1 MVRIELNDEILR
13 YHKDYILN
21 DSGILE
27 KLNELKNKRISKA
40 KKEFV
45 DYLIGQVE
53 KLKEADYK
61 ESIFLMTPKEMKD
74 QLDYI
79 KDNYKE
85 AYEDCLKKKSSF
97 SNYILAA
104 LDYEHFSKNMPEDK
118 GKKDLREDESQKKW
132 GAYAFLMK
140 LDLSVCPY
148 CNRTFINTVYITPK
162 RGKSGKARADL
173 DHFLPKAKY
182 PYFSMSIYNLVP
194 SCSVCNSRLKGQT
207 SFEYTKHLNPY
218 ENLEINNLL
227 TFGYSPDNY
236 LECIGLDDSKL
247 SVKLNFKKTEEGEK
261 DKNAKRLEENCNV
274 FQIEEV
280 YQNHTDVVRD
290 ILLKHHIFSDDYK
303 KQILNSYKD
312 LFSSEEEMDRLLYGY
327 IKEDDIKNTML
338 GKLQF
343 DINKEANA
351 RD

>member
-27 KLNELKNKRISKA
+27 NLNKLYEKNISKA
-40 KKEFV
+40 KKDFV
-45 DYLIGQVE
+45 KYLIGQVE
-53 KLKEADYK
+53 KLNTVDYSD
-61 ESIFLMTPKEMKD
+61 SIFLMTPKEMKE

-79 KDNYKE
+79 RDNYKE
-85 AYEDCLKKKSSF
+85 AYEDCLKKKSRF
-97 SNYILAA
+97 SKYILSA
-104 LDYEHFSKNMPEDK
+104 LDYDQFTKNMPEDK
-118 GKKDLREDESQKKW
+118 GTKELREDESQKKW

-148 CNRTFINTVYITPK
+148 CNRTFINTVYMTP
-162 RGKSGKARADL
+162 KSGKARADL

-194 SCSVCNSRLKGQT
+194 SCSVCNSRFKGQKE
-207 SFEYTKHLNPY
+207 FKYTKNLNPY
-218 ENLEINNLL
+218 ENLEINDLL

-236 LECIGLDDSKL
+236 LECIGLDDNKL
-247 SVKLNFKKTEEGEK
+247 SVKLNFNKSEHKEK
-261 DKNAKRLEENCNV
+261 AIHAKRLEDNCKV
-274 FQIEEV
+274 FHIEEV

-303 KQILNSYKD
+303 KQIMNSYKD

-351 RD
+351 LD